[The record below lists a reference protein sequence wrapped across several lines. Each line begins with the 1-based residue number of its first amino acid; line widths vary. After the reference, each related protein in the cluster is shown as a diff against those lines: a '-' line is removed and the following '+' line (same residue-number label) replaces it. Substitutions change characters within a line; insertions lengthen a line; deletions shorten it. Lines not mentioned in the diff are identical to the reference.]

1 MSKTSTLKK
10 CLVSFQN
17 AKFKKDTLLKTPYI
31 YPNPISNINI
41 YPANVQNGSSM
52 WAVTGNSK
60 TTMLKIIAGEYI
72 LYPPLSRQYPLINDR
87 PTQLQFLN
95 FRDGSGLDKVHMS
108 ARYET
113 YSYKGVL
120 EMLDDVNSV
129 YNYVTGLNNYNTQHT
144 SISKE
149 FVNELLDYFK
159 LQHLKHKWINSLSNG
174 QLRRARIAK
183 SLINKPKLLI
193 IDDPFLG
200 LDPINTQGVSEAL
213 KTVSEELDT
222 SIVLG
227 LRVQDDIPDWI
238 NSLCYVDESGV
249 KLSGNKL
256 EILNE
261 YNALVSQITTTHKS
275 HVSRHNKQQ
284 QQQQSK
290 PIEISKN
297 NHFTENDIHIEFQNA
312 SVAYKQLVIFDDFNW
327 KIPRRSKWRILGD
340 NGTGK
345 TTLLSIITADHPQS
359 WKSVIKVNGILR
371 KTGSGVTF
379 FDINNKIGISSP
391 ELHALVPQ
399 HNKTMKDIIYN
410 GLVKNVGNSNFYFKG
425 DPNNITARGQK
436 YLQYFADRIDKYG
449 DTIFNELSLTD
460 QKLALFL
467 RAIIKEPELLILDE
481 AFSCMDDENVMIKC
495 HELIEKELNDTTV
508 ISIGHLEWELCKYD
522 YMIQLIND
530 NNGRDYKTFK
540 INWEMA

>member
-17 AKFKKDTLLKTPYI
+17 AKFKKDTLSKTPYI

-72 LYPPLSRQYPLINDR
+72 SYPPLSRQYPLINDR

-120 EMLDDVNSV
+120 EMSDD
-129 YNYVTGLNNYNTQHT
+129 HT

-249 KLSGNKL
+249 KLSGNKS

-261 YNALVSQITTTHKS
+261 YNELVSQITTTHKS
-275 HVSRHNKQQ
+275 HVSQ
-284 QQQQSK
+284 
-290 PIEISKN
+290 
-297 NHFTENDIHIEFQNA
+297 NDIHIEFQNA
-312 SVAYKQLVIFDDFNW
+312 SVTYKQLVIFDDFNW
-327 KIPRRSKWRILGD
+327 KIPRGSKWRILGD

-425 DPNNITARGQK
+425 DPNNITAGGQK